1 MAVTYQCHTCKKTV
15 TVPKKGKAPKC
26 CGKPMELVP
35 EEMCLQPSHPEHAR
49 PRDAEDSC
57 DDFRAGK

>member
-26 CGKPMELVP
+26 CGKPMKQVP
-35 EEMCLQPSHPEHAR
+35 DGDVPS
-49 PRDAEDSC
+49 AEPS
-57 DDFRAGK
+57 